1 MNRKTAGI
9 IAVAVTA
16 ALFVYMFSKGSPSP
30 VHQGD
35 ADMEKANI
43 SAQVTSS
50 SSEKPV
56 SPHIDEQT
64 LALEEMRREAGKSGL
79 SRLYIVKCSSC
90 HGKDGKGPVGASI
103 AGKDRQYNMAAIMKY
118 KNGQVPNTLMKGLLE
133 NTSVEQLE
141 MLADEISSFK

>member
-1 MNRKTAGI
+1 MSRRTAGI
-9 IAVAVTA
+9 IAVAAAA
-16 ALFVYMFSKGSPSP
+16 ALFAYMFSKGSPSGVP
-30 VHQGD
+30 QE
-35 ADMEKANI
+35 AETQKAAAPAPAAA
-43 SAQVTSS
+43 SAP
-50 SSEKPV
+50 EKPA
-56 SPHIDEQT
+56 SPQMDEQA

-90 HGKDGKGPVGASI
+90 HGRDGKGPVGPSI
-103 AGKDRQYNMAAIMKY
+103 AGRDRQYNMAALMKY